1 MSGVAELAVIL
12 SLGVVAPIAIISN
25 FILKLRQ
32 NRGLSVDDEQML
44 SDLWRSAKGMEDRIR
59 SLERILDSDHP
70 HWRSKL

>member
-1 MSGVAELAVIL
+1 MSGVAEIAVIL

-44 SDLWRSAKGMEDRIR
+44 GDLWRSAKGMEDRIR
-59 SLERILDSDHP
+59 SLERILDSDQP
-70 HWRSKL
+70 QWRSKL